1 MVATWSDSHVSSLN
15 EGSNINIKANLCLMA
30 KEDETCDDDLHDYDD
45 IQHEYDCLF
54 NDFEKLMKNVKLI
67 EKPLHL
73 LILS

>member
-1 MVATWSDSHVSSLN
+1 MVATWSDSDASSSD
-15 EGSNINIKANLCLMA
+15 EESKINIKANLCLMA
-30 KEDETCDDDLHDYDD
+30 NENEVCDDVLDNYDD

-54 NDFEKLMKNVKLI
+54 NDFEKLMENVKHI

>member
-1 MVATWSDSHVSSLN
+1 M
-15 EGSNINIKANLCLMA
+15 E
-30 KEDETCDDDLHDYDD
+30 KEDEVCDDDLNNYDD

-54 NDFEKLMKNVKLI
+54 NDFEKLMENVKLI